1 MYQDPYEVLG
11 VSPDASDEEIK
22 KAYRELAKKY
32 HPDRNPGNEAA
43 AKKMNEIN
51 AAYDRI
57 KNGTTQQS
65 AQNPYS
71 GYSGYGG
78 YNQGGG
84 SSYYSWGPFGGFYGW
99 DGAYQQQQQRQ
110 QSERIE
116 YTAAKNYIRQGMYK
130 EAITALSGV
139 ALSERDGTWYYLTA
153 GANMYMGNKIAA
165 LDAAK
170 KAVEIDP
177 GNEEYRRLLS
187 QLQSGGDFYNNYST
201 SYQAGISPERL
212 LCTMCAANACLG
224 PLCGWH
230 FCCC

>member
-1 MYQDPYEVLG
+1 
-11 VSPDASDEEIK
+11 
-22 KAYRELAKKY
+22 
-32 HPDRNPGNEAA
+32 
-43 AKKMNEIN
+43 
-51 AAYDRI
+51 
-57 KNGTTQQS
+57 
-65 AQNPYS
+65 
-71 GYSGYGG
+71 
-78 YNQGGG
+78 
-84 SSYYSWGPFGGFYGW
+84 
-99 DGAYQQQQQRQ
+99 
-110 QSERIE
+110 IE

-187 QLQSGGDFYNNYST
+187 QLQSGGDFYNNYSN

-212 LCTMCAANACLG
+212 LCTICAANACLG